1 MEARC
6 LRDSSRWEEKGSCC
20 EIYPVLYSKVE
31 ARDNGKGLLSLL
43 PPPVF
48 WFQPGGRTGAT
59 SRGNLCK
66 HHTQGL
72 PSTERHSLPKP
83 RPPQHDPVQRSYRR
97 GGAASSEEERPGS
110 PRSGRTE
117 QGQEK
122 RRPWHPRRGGPTRR
136 PAPVMPAEPLTAEAA
151 SSGRGTGAPLN
162 QDTRHPER

>member
-1 MEARC
+1 MTPPGGRRRAAVVKYTQF
-6 LRDSSRWEEKGSCC
+6 STPRWKPETTGKGSCPSC
-20 EIYPVLYSKVE
+20 
-31 ARDNGKGLLSLL
+31 LLQSSGSNQGEEQE
-43 PPPVF
+43 
-48 WFQPGGRTGAT
+48 QPQEGT
-59 SRGNLCK
+59 SANITPRAP
-66 HHTQGL
+66 

-110 PRSGRTE
+110 PRSGGTE

-122 RRPWHPRRGGPTRR
+122 RRPWHPRQGGPTRR